1 MAKAYNTSANVVKGI
16 GYNCTMHRAVILLM
30 LSIMGCSFLEPTP
43 DPNLLIQQ
51 AVAGTMAAQP
61 PTSTPPLLPTPYPS
75 PTPMTLAGLFCEY
88 QFCIG
93 HPTSMAFYDHLAS
106 LNPLTPSTYANGFM
120 AAYQLPTMLINL
132 IWLQAP
138 GTADPQFLLDTLLD
152 DQADT
157 RTGNLDVKLVRG
169 MNVMYTPISTTISP
183 DVPFGGAAAW
193 TCGDRVF
200 AWKVYA
206 PNAESPGPLFE
217 EALARFSCNQ

>member
-1 MAKAYNTSANVVKGI
+1 MAQGYNSLPWAVKGI
-16 GYNCTMHRAVILLM
+16 GYNYRMRRVMILLSAV
-30 LSIMGCSFLEPTP
+30 LTGCTFLQPTQ

-51 AVAGTMAAQP
+51 AVAGTLAAQP
-61 PTSTPPLLPTPYPS
+61 PTFTPAPLPTPYPS

-93 HPTSMAFYDHLAS
+93 HPVSMAFYDHLAAQ
-106 LNPLTPSTYANGFM
+106 NPLTPSTYANGFL
-120 AAYQLPTMLINL
+120 AAYQLPGMLINV

-157 RTGNLDVKLVRG
+157 RTGSLDVKLVRG
-169 MNVMYTPISTTISP
+169 MNVMYTPITTTISP

-206 PNAESPGPLFE
+206 PNAESAGPLFE
-217 EALARFSCNQ
+217 EALARFTCN